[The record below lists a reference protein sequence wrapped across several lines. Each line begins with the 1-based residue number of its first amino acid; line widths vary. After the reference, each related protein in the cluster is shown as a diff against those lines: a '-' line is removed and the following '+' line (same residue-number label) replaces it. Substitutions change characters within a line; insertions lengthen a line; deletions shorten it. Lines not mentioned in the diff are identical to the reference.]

1 MWAAAAA
8 AAIGVVGGAISAKAQ
23 KKAASQASAAQ
34 TQAAEAGIAGQLEAT
49 KLSIAAQ
56 EKATALSLAEQRRQF
71 DAAQALLRP
80 YVGAGTTALGQQQA
94 LIGASGPQAQAAA
107 IQAIEQGSEYGT
119 LVRQGEEALLQNAS
133 ATGGLRGGNIQGAL
147 AQFRP
152 EILNSLI
159 NQQYGRLSGLS
170 TMGQNAAVG
179 QATQGANFASNVG
192 NIYGT
197 QAANI
202 GNLYGTQAV
211 NTGNLYG
218 QIGAAQA
225 GGALAR
231 GQATA
236 DMFGGIAS
244 GFGYLAGQG
253 AFDNLFGGSN
263 LAPAT
268 SIRPQQSPRNR
279 I

>member
-1 MWAAAAA
+1 MSFVAVAVA
-8 AAIGVVGGAISAKAQ
+8 GVGLAGSALSARAQ
-23 KKAASQASAAQ
+23 KKAASQATAAQ
-34 TQAAEAGIAGQLEAT
+34 TQSSEAA
-49 KLSIAAQ
+49 IAAQ
-56 EKATALSLAEQRRQF
+56 REATELSIAEQRRQF
-71 DAAQALLRP
+71 DAAQELLKP

-107 IQAIEQGSEYGT
+107 IQAIQQGSEYGT
-119 LVRQGEEALLQNAS
+119 LVRQGEEAILQNAA

-159 NQQYGRLSGLS
+159 NQQYGRLGGLS

-179 QATQGANFASNVG
+179 QATQGMNFASNVG
-192 NIYGT
+192 NIYGG
-197 QAANI
+197 QATNV
-202 GNLYGTQAV
+202 GNM
-211 NTGNLYG
+211 YG

-225 GGALAR
+225 GGALAK

-253 AFDNLFGGSN
+253 AFNNMFGGSN
-263 LAPAT
+263 LAPA
-268 SIRPQQSPRNR
+268 SSPRTR
-279 I
+279 PAPYYQPI

>member
-8 AAIGVVGGAISAKAQ
+8 AAIGVVGSAVSARAQ
-23 KKAASQASAAQ
+23 KKAASQATAAQ
-34 TQAAEAGIAGQLEAT
+34 TQASEQA
-49 KLSIAAQ
+49 IAAQ
-56 EKATALSLAEQRRQF
+56 REAAALSLAEQQRQF
-71 DAAQALLRP
+71 DAAQALLKP

-94 LIGASGPQAQAAA
+94 LIGSSGPQAQAAA
-107 IQAIEQGSEYGT
+107 IRAIQQGSEYGT

-179 QATQGANFASNVG
+179 QASQGMNFAANVG

-197 QAANI
+197 QAANV
-202 GNLYGTQAV
+202 GNLQ
-211 NTGNLYG
+211 G

-236 DMFGGIAS
+236 DMFSGIAGGI
-244 GFGYLAGQG
+244 GYLGGQG
-253 AFDNLFGGSN
+253 VFDNLFGGSYM
-263 LAPAT
+263 APET
-268 SIRPQQSPRNR
+268 SIRSRPSPR
-279 I
+279 ILPA

>member
-1 MWAAAAA
+1 MPNPMIGAAG
-8 AAIGVVGGAISAKAQ
+8 IGLIGSGLSARAQ
-23 KKAASQASAAQ
+23 SKAAKQATAAQ
-34 TQAAEAGIAGQLEAT
+34 TQASEQA
-49 KLSIAAQ
+49 IAAQ
-56 EKATALSLAEQRRQF
+56 REAAELSLAEQRRQF
-71 DAAQALLRP
+71 DAAQALLKP
-80 YVGAGTTALGQQQA
+80 YVGAGTAAIGQQQA

-107 IQAIEQGSEYGT
+107 IRAIQQGSEYGT

-159 NQQYGRLSGLS
+159 NQQYERLGGL
-170 TMGQNAAVG
+170 TTIGQNAAVG
-179 QATQGANFASNVG
+179 QATAGMNFAGDVG

-197 QAANI
+197 QATNV
-202 GNLYGTQAV
+202 GNLYG
-211 NTGNLYG
+211 N
-218 QIGAAQA
+218 IGAAQA

-236 DMFGGIAS
+236 DMFSGIAS
-244 GFGYLAGQG
+244 GAGYLAGQG
-253 AFDNLFGGSN
+253 AFGNMFGGSYM
-263 LAPAT
+263 APET
-268 SIRPQQSPRNR
+268 SIRSRPNPRTSQ